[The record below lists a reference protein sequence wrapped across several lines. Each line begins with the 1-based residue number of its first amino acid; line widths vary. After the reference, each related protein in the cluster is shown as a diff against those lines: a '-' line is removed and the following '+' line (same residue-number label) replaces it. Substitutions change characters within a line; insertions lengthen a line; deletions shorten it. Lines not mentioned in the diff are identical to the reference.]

1 MSWLQRNAWRG
12 LLALVVLIGLVGL
25 WALLMGVAEDA
36 SVPLGLTGQTA
47 AQIQNEGE
55 GGYRLA
61 DYGVRVGGLCLVV
74 IATLLSAIV
83 AFAFRERRR
92 WAWWAMWVLPIWGAA
107 TMLITLAFGVAPG
120 QAPPTPLI
128 SGLVVVVLSFL
139 LLMVSAP
146 LFRVD

>member
-1 MSWLQRNAWRG
+1 MRWLQRNAWRG
-12 LLALVVLIGLVGL
+12 LLVMVVLIGLVGL
-25 WALLMGVAEDA
+25 WALLMGVAEDP

-47 AQIQNEGE
+47 AQIQSEGE

-74 IATLLSAIV
+74 IAMLLSAIV
-83 AFAFRERRR
+83 VFAFREHRR

-107 TMLITLAFGVAPG
+107 TMLLIVALGVAPG

-128 SGLVVVVLSFL
+128 SGLVVVVLSSVL
-139 LLMVSAP
+139 LGVSAP
-146 LFRVD
+146 LFRAD

>member
-1 MSWLQRNAWRG
+1 MSWLQRNAWRA
-12 LLALVVLIGLVGL
+12 LLVLVVLIGLVGM
-25 WALLMGVAEDA
+25 WALLVGITEDP
-36 SVPLGLTGQTA
+36 SVPLGLTGLTA
-47 AQIQNEGE
+47 AQIQTQGE

-83 AFAFRERRR
+83 VFAFREHRR

-107 TMLITLAFGVAPG
+107 TMLLILALGVAPG

-128 SGLVVVVLSFL
+128 SGLVVVVLSTAL
-139 LLMVSAP
+139 LAVSAP
-146 LFRVD
+146 LFKAD